1 MRNQKGQALTE
12 FGIVVVL
19 LVTITLGA
27 VEFGYTFFALH
38 MVTQA
43 TAAGARAASV
53 LQVGSR
59 GPCGGITDPSSIQ
72 DLVLSQIGSFATVSR
87 SDITVQQFDSCPGNA
102 PCGQSC
108 NGTPATAIGSCVSP
122 PPSTPVVCVTVKGAI
137 PSIFGLRQS
146 SGFTRVQ
153 SFRDGGR

>member
-12 FGIVVVL
+12 LGIVVAL
-19 LVTITLGA
+19 LITITLGA
-27 VEFGYTFFALH
+27 VEFGYTFFAFH

-72 DLVLSQIGSFATVSR
+72 NLVLSQIGSVATVS
-87 SDITVQQFDSCPGNA
+87 SSNITVQQFDSCPGNA
-102 PCGQSC
+102 PCGPSC
-108 NGTPATAIGSCVSP
+108 SGTPGTAVGSCASP
-122 PPSTPVVCVTVKGAI
+122 PPTTPVVCVTVKGTI
-137 PSIFGLRQS
+137 PSIFGLRKS
-146 SGFTRVQ
+146 SGFTRVE
-153 SFRDGGR
+153 SFRDEGR